1 MSDVKVYGYMM
12 RIKESLQVDQGI
24 FCTSMDKAILFFQ
37 EEEAEEKTLKLR
49 SGDVAKT
56 SYKDEDGY
64 TYLVS
69 LSVNEDRIISEK
81 EGVMFGYRLALT
93 LENENKKGHE

>member
-12 RIKESLQVDQGI
+12 RIKEGLQVDQGI
-24 FCTSMDKAILFFQ
+24 FCTSMDKVILFFQ
-37 EEEAEEKTLKLR
+37 KEEAEEKIIKLR
-49 SGDVAKT
+49 SGDIAKS

-69 LSVNEDRIISEK
+69 ISVDEDKIISEK

-93 LENENKKGHE
+93 LQKEKEKGHE